1 MQIINQYTGQPVS
14 GRTAELLRELE
25 QLKASGYKGKPLTEA
40 QKAKLMERTPV
51 QEADAERAALN
62 THVSGFGRRR

>member
-1 MQIINQYTGQPVS
+1 MPTVS
-14 GRTAELLRELE
+14 SATSKPADRFEQLKMELA

-51 QEADAERAALN
+51 QEAWQRIDEVAATTN
-62 THVSGFGRRR
+62 GFGRN